1 MCSVLVLEIV
11 LWVSEVFSVVVLS
24 LHFSHIAVRCVGL
37 GAQVGRLL
45 AVKQVY
51 HCEKGSKCVIAMSNL
66 CPRDPSNNL
75 PQKA

>member
-51 HCEKGSKCVIAMSNL
+51 HCGKGCEMCHCNVKLVSSRPI
-66 CPRDPSNNL
+66 
-75 PQKA
+75 